1 MDIKLLIII
10 LIINNLYIT
19 SCYYSVKLNK
29 IYLPVLPNNN
39 SNIEEVNSTFYEHIQ
54 NSYDYNDLP
63 MNYSELDIIN
73 DSFIETDNIKL
84 VSYTASLYI
93 GSNNQFFKLVLSTFD
108 YYTTL
113 ASINCIN
120 CKVLNKYNAF
130 LSNTSLE
137 QITDASLIDE
147 NFKSKIIQDQC
158 LIPSYFIQ
166 DKKKFNNKLKI
177 SKLNFQ
183 VIDNDLSGFL
193 NSNLTD
199 GILALNYINNT
210 EIPNNNFI
218 MELYK
223 EGYISSPAFS
233 IIITSSNI
241 NRLYF
246 GDIMKN
252 EYVKNYLINNYD
264 MNKGEC
270 PIIENE
276 NNWVCKLHYI
286 EYNALRYENWEKHSE
301 LSRSLVKFDIKEN
314 KLVIPD
320 KYYLLIVIGY
330 KTEKK
335 KIGKRYYTKTI
346 YNKQCMINT
355 EGYIVCNCKDLDDF
369 GIVSFYFKD
378 GYKLDIDLRDYAHY
392 DENAMYKCRIDIS
405 LSFNNEFI
413 VGLKGLNNT
422 ILSFD
427 MKEKK
432 INFFHKKKENGFTD
446 YSVIFYIIIIIMI
459 VLSSMIKINI

>member
-1 MDIKLLIII
+1 MDIKLLIVV
-10 LIINNLYIT
+10 LIFYNLYIT

-63 MNYSELDIIN
+63 MNYTELDIIN
-73 DSFIETDNIKL
+73 DPFIETDNIKF

-93 GSNNQFFKLVLSTFD
+93 GSNKQIFKLVLSTFD
-108 YYTTL
+108 SYTTL

-120 CKVLNKYNAF
+120 CKVLNKYNPF
-130 LSNTSLE
+130 LSNTSSE
-137 QITDASLIDE
+137 QIRDATSIDE

-158 LIPSYFIQ
+158 LIRSYFIQ
-166 DKKKFNNKLKI
+166 DKKKFNNQLKI
-177 SKLNFQ
+177 SKLNFE
-183 VIDNDLSGFL
+183 VIDDDLSGFL

-199 GILALNYINNT
+199 GILALNYIDNTT

-252 EYVKNYLINNYD
+252 EYVQNYLFNNDD

-270 PIIENE
+270 SIIENE
-276 NNWVCKLHYI
+276 KNWVCKLRYI
-286 EYNALRYENWEKHSE
+286 EYNALRYENWNKNEIS
-301 LSRSLVKFDIKEN
+301 SNSLVKFDIKEN

-320 KYYLLIVIGY
+320 KYYLLIVVGY
-330 KTEKK
+330 KTEKTR
-335 KIGKRYYTKTI
+335 IGKHTYINTI
-346 YNKQCMINT
+346 YNKQCMIDSK
-355 EGYIVCNCKDLDDF
+355 GYIVCNCKDLDDF
-369 GIVSFYFKD
+369 GIVTFHFKE

-392 DENAMYKCRIDIS
+392 NENAQFKCRIDIS

-427 MKEKK
+427 MKEKMIK
-432 INFFHKKKENGFTD
+432 FFHKKKENGFMD
-446 YSVIFYIIIIIMI
+446 YSLIFCIICLIILALI
-459 VLSSMIKINI
+459 SSFK